1 MDDNDTQISGSEG
14 PESPLESP
22 PEAAIGVEVIRA
34 HLRTLPGSPGVY
46 RMLGEG
52 GDALYVGK
60 AKNLKKRVANY
71 TVPQRQS
78 MRIRRMIAQVRS
90 MEFVTTHTEAEALLL
105 EANLIKRLTPRY
117 NILLRDDKSFPYI
130 LVTSDHAFP
139 RVVKYRGA
147 RTRQGEY
154 FGPFASAGA
163 VNESLAVLQRAFLLR
178 TCADTVFDSRTR
190 PCLLYQIKR
199 CSGPCAD
206 IVSAADYNELVDQA
220 RAFLT
225 GRSKDIQRDLAVR
238 MQEASDAMN
247 YEKAA
252 GFRDRIRAM
261 TTIQSRQDINLAQIG
276 DADLIGLH
284 AAGGQACIQVFFVR
298 SGQNYGNRAY
308 FPSHAADAEPAQILE
323 AFIGQFYADKQPPKL
338 ILLSHPVAEKALLAE
353 ALCERA
359 GHKVNIEVPQR
370 GDKKNLVQLAA
381 TNAEAALGRRFVES
395 VSQRRHLDG
404 LAQVMGIEGQIERI
418 EVYDNSHIQGTN
430 AVGAMIVA
438 GPDGFMKN
446 AYRKFNIKSAAQFP
460 SAQRGA
466 PAGDDYAMMREVLT
480 RRFSRALGEDPDR
493 TSGQWPDLVLIDGGL
508 GQLGIALEVFAE
520 LGVRDVCVCAIAKGP
535 NRNAGEER
543 LFLPGREPIRLDPQD
558 PVLYFVQR
566 LRDEAHR
573 FAIGTHR
580 AKRAKTMEK
589 SPLDEIPNVGG
600 ARKKALLHHFGSA
613 RAVGQAGL
621 ADLEAVEGISKG
633 LARRIY
639 DWFHP
644 EG

>member
-1 MDDNDTQISGSEG
+1 
-14 PESPLESP
+14 
-22 PEAAIGVEVIRA
+22 
-34 HLRTLPGSPGVY
+34 
-46 RMLGEG
+46 
-52 GDALYVGK
+52 
-60 AKNLKKRVANY
+60 
-71 TVPQRQS
+71 
-78 MRIRRMIAQVRS
+78 

-178 TCADTVFDSRTR
+178 TCADTVFESRTR

-206 IVSAADYNELVDQA
+206 IVSGADYNELVDQA

-225 GRSKDIQRDLAVR
+225 GRSQDIQRDLAVR
-238 MQEASDAMN
+238 MQAASDAMDF
-247 YEKAA
+247 EKAA

-261 TTIQSRQDINLAQIG
+261 TNIQSRQDINMAGIG
-276 DADLIGLH
+276 DADLIGMH

-298 SGQNYGNRAY
+298 SGQNYGNRSY
-308 FPSHAADAEPAQILE
+308 FPAQAADAEPAQILE
-323 AFIGQFYADKQPPKL
+323 AFIGQFYADKVPPKL
-338 ILLSHPVAEKALLAE
+338 LLLSHPVAERALLAD
-353 ALCERA
+353 ALTERA
-359 GHKVNIEVPQR
+359 GYKVTLEIPQR

-381 TNAEAALGRRFVES
+381 TNAEAALSRRFVES
-395 VSQRRHLDG
+395 ASQRRHLDG
-404 LAQVMGIEGQIERI
+404 LAGVMGIDGQIERV

-466 PAGDDYAMMREVLT
+466 PTGDDYAMMREVLT
-480 RRFSRALGEDPDR
+480 RRFARALGEDPDR
-493 TSGQWPDLVLIDGGL
+493 TGGQWPDLVLIDGGL
-508 GQLGIALEVFAE
+508 GQLSIVMEVFAE

-580 AKRAKTMEK
+580 AKRAKSMEK

-621 ADLEAVEGISKG
+621 TDLEAVEGISKG

>member
-1 MDDNDTQISGSEG
+1 MSKDEAQMGLSEA
-14 PESPLESP
+14 LD
-22 PEAAIGVEVIRA
+22 AAHEGVVGVDVIRA
-34 HLRTLPGSPGVY
+34 YLRSLPGNPGVY
-46 RMLGEG
+46 RMLDGEG
-52 GDALYVGK
+52 GALYVGK

-71 TVPQRQS
+71 TNLARQS
-78 MRIRRMIAQVRS
+78 MRIRRMVAQVRS
-90 MEFVTTHTEAEALLL
+90 MEFVNTHTEAEALLL
-105 EANLIKRLTPRY
+105 EANLIKRLAPRY

-130 LVTSDHAFP
+130 LVTGDHSYP

-147 RTRQGEY
+147 RSRQGQY

-178 TCADTVFDSRTR
+178 TCADTIFDARTR

-199 CSGPCAD
+199 CSGPCVG
-206 IVSAADYNELVDQA
+206 IVSEADYGELVDQA

-225 GRSKDIQRDLAVR
+225 GRSQEIQRELAVR
-238 MQEASDAMN
+238 MQAASDAQE

-252 GFRDRIRAM
+252 GFRDRIKAM
-261 TTIQSRQDINLAQIG
+261 ATIQSRQDINMADIG
-276 DADLIGLH
+276 DADLIGMH
-284 AAGGQACIQVFFVR
+284 VAGGQACVQVFFIR

-308 FPSHAADAEPAQILE
+308 FPSHAGDAEPAQILE
-323 AFIGQFYADKQPPKL
+323 AFIGQFYADKIPPKL
-338 ILLSHPVAEKALLAE
+338 LLLSHPVAEKALLTE
-353 ALCERA
+353 ALSERA
-359 GHKVNIEVPQR
+359 GYTVRIEIPQR
-370 GDKKNLVQLAA
+370 GSKKNLIQLAA
-381 TNAEAALGRRFVES
+381 TNAASALGRRFVES
-395 VSQRRHLDG
+395 ASQRRNFDG
-404 LAQVMGIEGQIERI
+404 LAVVMGIEGAIERI

-430 AVGAMIVA
+430 AVGGMIVA
-438 GPDGFMKN
+438 GPDGFVKN
-446 AYRKFNIKSAAQFP
+446 AYRKFNIRTGGDFPAAK
-460 SAQRGA
+460 RGA
-466 PAGDDYAMMREVLT
+466 PLGDDYAMMREVLT
-480 RRFSRALGEDPDR
+480 RRFARALGEDPDR

-543 LFLPGREPIRLDPQD
+543 LFLPGRDPIRLESQD
-558 PVLYFVQR
+558 PVLYFLQR

-580 AKRAKTMEK
+580 AKRAKSMEK
-589 SPLDEIPNVGG
+589 SPLDDIQNVGG
-600 ARKKALLHHFGSA
+600 ARKRALLHHFGSA

-621 ADLEAVEGISKG
+621 SDLEAVEGISKG

>member
-1 MDDNDTQISGSEG
+1 MDDNDSEISLTEALNSTG
-14 PESPLESP
+14 PT
-22 PEAAIGVEVIRA
+22 AIGVEVIRGY
-34 HLRTLPGSPGVY
+34 LKTLPGGPGVY
-46 RMLGEG
+46 RMLGDG

-71 TVPQRQS
+71 TVPLRQS

-105 EANLIKRLTPRY
+105 ESNLIKRLSPRY

-130 LVTSDHAFP
+130 LVTSDHAYP

-178 TCADTVFDSRTR
+178 TCADTVFDARTR

-206 IVSAADYNELVDQA
+206 KVSAQDYNELVDQA

-225 GRSKDIQRDLAVR
+225 GRSQDIQRDLARR
-238 MQEASDAMN
+238 MQEASDALDF
-247 YEKAA
+247 EKAA

-261 TTIQSRQDINLAQIG
+261 TNIQARQDINMAEIG
-276 DADLIGLH
+276 DADLIGMH
-284 AAGGQACIQVFFVR
+284 AAGGQACIQVFFIR

-308 FPSHAADAEPAQILE
+308 FPSQAADAEPGQILE
-323 AFIGQFYADKQPPKL
+323 AFIGQFYADKVPPKS
-338 ILLSHPVAEKALLAE
+338 ILLSQPVAEKTLLAE

-359 GHKVNIEVPQR
+359 GYKVSLEIPQR
-370 GDKKNLVQLAA
+370 GPKKNLVQLAVS
-381 TNAEAALGRRFVES
+381 NAEAALGRRFVES

-404 LAQVMGIEGQIERI
+404 LAQVMGIDGPIERV

-446 AYRKFNIKSAAQFP
+446 AYRKFNIKTAAQFP

-466 PAGDDYAMMREVLT
+466 PQGDDYAMMREVLT
-480 RRFSRALGEDPDR
+480 RRFSRALGDDPDR

-520 LGVRDVCVCAIAKGP
+520 LGVQDVGVCAVAKGP

-543 LFLPGREPIRLDPQD
+543 LFLPGCDPIRLDPQD
-558 PVLYFVQR
+558 PVLYFIQR

-580 AKRAKTMEK
+580 AKRARSMEK

-621 ADLEAVEGISKG
+621 SDLEAVEGISKA

>member
-1 MDDNDTQISGSEG
+1 MSKDEAQMGLSEA
-14 PESPLESP
+14 L
-22 PEAAIGVEVIRA
+22 EAAHEGVVGVDVIRA
-34 HLRTLPGSPGVY
+34 YLRSLPGNPGVY
-46 RMLGEG
+46 RMLDGEG
-52 GDALYVGK
+52 GALYVGK

-71 TVPQRQS
+71 TNLARQS
-78 MRIRRMIAQVRS
+78 MRIRRMVAQVRS
-90 MEFVTTHTEAEALLL
+90 MEFVNTHTEAEALLL
-105 EANLIKRLTPRY
+105 EANLIKRLAPRY

-130 LVTSDHAFP
+130 LVTGDHSYP

-147 RTRQGEY
+147 RSRQGQY

-178 TCADTVFDSRTR
+178 TCADTIFDARTR

-199 CSGPCAD
+199 CSGPCVG
-206 IVSAADYNELVDQA
+206 IVREADYGELVDQA

-225 GRSKDIQRDLAVR
+225 GRSQEIQRELAVR
-238 MQEASDAMN
+238 MQAASDAQE

-252 GFRDRIRAM
+252 GFRDRIKAM
-261 TTIQSRQDINLAQIG
+261 ATIQSRQDINMADIG
-276 DADLIGLH
+276 DADLIGMH
-284 AAGGQACIQVFFVR
+284 VAGGQACVQVFFIR

-308 FPSHAADAEPAQILE
+308 FPSHAGDAEPAQILE
-323 AFIGQFYADKQPPKL
+323 AFIGQFYADKIPPKL
-338 ILLSHPVAEKALLAE
+338 LLLSHPVAEKALLTE
-353 ALCERA
+353 ALSERA
-359 GHKVNIEVPQR
+359 GYTVRIEIPQR
-370 GDKKNLVQLAA
+370 GSKKNLIQLAA
-381 TNAEAALGRRFVES
+381 TNAASALGRRFVES
-395 VSQRRHLDG
+395 ASQRRNFDG
-404 LAQVMGIEGQIERI
+404 LAVVMGIEGAIERI

-430 AVGAMIVA
+430 AVGGMIVA
-438 GPDGFMKN
+438 GPDGFVKN
-446 AYRKFNIKSAAQFP
+446 AYRKFNIRTGGDFPAAK
-460 SAQRGA
+460 RGA
-466 PAGDDYAMMREVLT
+466 PLGDDYAMMREVLT
-480 RRFSRALGEDPDR
+480 RRFARALGEDPDR

-543 LFLPGREPIRLDPQD
+543 LFLPGRDPIRLESQD
-558 PVLYFVQR
+558 PVLYFLQR

-580 AKRAKTMEK
+580 AKRAKSMEK
-589 SPLDEIPNVGG
+589 SPLDDIQNVGG
-600 ARKKALLHHFGSA
+600 ARKRALLHHFGSA

-621 ADLEAVEGISKG
+621 SDLEAVEGISKG

>member
-1 MDDNDTQISGSEG
+1 MEMNDNDIHSGAPEG
-14 PESPLESP
+14 PESPQS
-22 PEAAIGVEVIRA
+22 AIGVEVIRA
-34 HLRTLPGSPGVY
+34 HLRTLPGRPGVY

-52 GDALYVGK
+52 GDALYIGK
-60 AKNLKKRVANY
+60 AKNLKKRVASY
-71 TVPQRQS
+71 TLPQRQS
-78 MRIRRMIAQVRS
+78 MRIRRMIGQVRS

-130 LVTSDHAFP
+130 LVTSDHSFP

-147 RTRQGEY
+147 RSRQGEY

-178 TCADTVFDSRTR
+178 TCADTVFESRTR

-199 CSGPCAD
+199 CSGPCAE
-206 IVSAADYNELVDQA
+206 IVGAAEYNELVDQA

-225 GRSKDIQRDLAVR
+225 GRSQEIQRDLAAR
-238 MQEASDAMN
+238 MQEASDMMD

-261 TTIQSRQDINLAQIG
+261 TTIQSRQDVNMATIG
-276 DADLIGLH
+276 DADLIGMH

-338 ILLSHPVAEKALLAE
+338 ILLSRPVAEKALLAD

-359 GHKVNIEVPQR
+359 GYKVTIEVPQR
-370 GDKKNLVQLAA
+370 GDKKKLVQLAA
-381 TNAEAALGRRFVES
+381 INAEAALSRRFVES

-404 LAQVMGIEGQIERI
+404 LAAVMGIEGQIERV

-438 GPDGFMKN
+438 GPGGFMKN
-446 AYRKFNIKSAAQFP
+446 AYRKFNIKTAAQFP

-466 PAGDDYAMMREVLT
+466 PSGDDYAMMREVLT

-508 GQLGIALEVFAE
+508 GQLGIAQEVFAE
-520 LGVRDVCVCAIAKGP
+520 LGVRDVCVCAVAKGP

-621 ADLEAVEGISKG
+621 ADLEAVDGISKG

>member
-1 MDDNDTQISGSEG
+1 MNDNDIQISLSPGS
-14 PESPLESP
+14 ESP
-22 PEAAIGVEVIRA
+22 PSAEIGVEVIRA

-71 TVPQRQS
+71 TVPHRQS

-130 LVTSDHAFP
+130 LVTSDHAYP

-225 GRSKDIQRDLAVR
+225 GRSKDIQRDLAAR
-238 MQEASDAMN
+238 MQEASDAMD

-261 TTIQSRQDINLAQIG
+261 TTIQSRQDINMAAIG
-276 DADLIGLH
+276 DADLIGMH
-284 AAGGQACIQVFFVR
+284 TAGGQACIQVFFVR
-298 SGQNYGNRAY
+298 AGQNYGNRAY
-308 FPSHAADAEPAQILE
+308 FPSQAADAEPAQILE

-359 GHKVNIEVPQR
+359 GYRVNLEIPQR

-381 TNAEAALGRRFVES
+381 TNAEAALSRRFVES

-430 AVGAMIVA
+430 AVGGMIVA
-438 GPDGFMKN
+438 GPDGFMKS
-446 AYRKFNIKSAAQFP
+446 AYRKFNIKTGADFP
-460 SAQRGA
+460 SSKRGA
-466 PAGDDYAMMREVLT
+466 PMGDDYAMMREVLT
-480 RRFSRALGEDPDR
+480 RRFARAIGEDPDR

-543 LFLPGREPIRLDPQD
+543 LFLPGRDPILLDPQD
-558 PVLYFVQR
+558 PVLYFLQR

-589 SPLDEIPNVGG
+589 SPLDEIANVGG

-613 RAVGQAGL
+613 RAVAQAGL
-621 ADLEAVEGISKG
+621 SDLEAVEGISKG

>member
-22 PEAAIGVEVIRA
+22 PEAATGVEVIRA

-199 CSGPCAD
+199 CSGPCAG
-206 IVSAADYNELVDQA
+206 IVGAADYNELVDQA

-225 GRSKDIQRDLAVR
+225 GRSKDIQRDLAIR
-238 MQEASDAMN
+238 MQEASDAMD

-261 TTIQSRQDINLAQIG
+261 TTIQSRQDINMAQIG

-395 VSQRRHLDG
+395 VSQRRHLDR

-573 FAIGTHR
+573 FAIGSHR
-580 AKRAKTMEK
+580 ARRKKEMVRN
-589 SPLDEIPNVGG
+589 PLDEISGIGPG
-600 ARKKALLHHFGSA
+600 RKRALLLHFGTA
-613 RAVGQAGL
+613 KAVSNA
-621 ADLEAVEGISKG
+621 AIDDLTAVDGISESV
-633 LARRIY
+633 ARLVY
-639 DWFHP
+639 NHFH
-644 EG
+644 EN